1 MCSLYSLLLF
11 DVSCGHTGP
20 AAAAARISRLDF
32 AVQAIAQAESSPCF
46 ASSISE
52 SAVLHNGSFIAL
64 GATKRLSGRLEAIFQ
79 STEAFTTAPRT
90 GVANGAECVQ
100 GQAQP
105 ILQSPSRGA
114 TAGDDEALRLALE
127 VVPRIPVQT
136 RDEQGLPMAATSEQR
151 LTVYRPVLSRG
162 IKRHSFLNNNDDHI
176 FGCFFRN
183 VSFNGIDVFRLDPR
197 GPGLHWHRRGTTP
210 TITYPYDGPRGDGA
224 SCMINIERLAAN
236 RAYFNLV
243 LEALEGERRVTE
255 IKFDGNRLRCY
266 GGWAVEDS
274 ATVAPTVRARTWLK
288 LDAVLEDGPPPR
300 LLLRVDGQ
308 LIYAIPLATRVRL
321 RGVELNGWANAYGKT
336 YYSRLAITDSVACAA
351 ARLVSLWLLRR
362 ANSDIALVVLAFA
375 VPAPLLA
382 LLRANSTALRGKCQL
397 HSDRGRA
404 LPTVDPQGRLHLP
417 VLPPLEAFQQGAPP
431 ADAGVLEA
439 LDPEVED
446 WDAVMQLDRF
456 RELTRALPT
465 THVFLLVA
473 MMGELYSLTLA
484 KDAYELVMRALQDT
498 SQPSAVKVVKAMV
511 SVAPMGDVLRAVAAA
526 KAKVAPSA

>member
-1 MCSLYSLLLF
+1 
-11 DVSCGHTGP
+11 
-20 AAAAARISRLDF
+20 
-32 AVQAIAQAESSPCF
+32 
-46 ASSISE
+46 
-52 SAVLHNGSFIAL
+52 
-64 GATKRLSGRLEAIFQ
+64 
-79 STEAFTTAPRT
+79 
-90 GVANGAECVQ
+90 
-100 GQAQP
+100 
-105 ILQSPSRGA
+105 
-114 TAGDDEALRLALE
+114 
-127 VVPRIPVQT
+127 
-136 RDEQGLPMAATSEQR
+136 MAAHEQR
-151 LTVYRPVLSRG
+151 LTVYRPVLWRG
-162 IKRHSFLNNNDDHI
+162 IKRQEWFGDNTVWFPGADDHHI
-176 FGCFFRN
+176 FGCFFRTEG
-183 VSFNGIDVFRLDPR
+183 FYGIDILRIDPT
-197 GPGLHWHRRGTTP
+197 GPGLHWARRGATP
-210 TITYPYDGPRGDGA
+210 TVYFPYDGAHGDGA
-224 SCMINIERLAAN
+224 SCMINIERFAPN
-236 RAYFNLV
+236 RAYFNLE
-243 LEALEGERRVTE
+243 LEALDGNEERITE

-274 ATVAPTVRARTWLK
+274 NTVAPTVRERTWLK

-308 LIYAIPLATRVRL
+308 LLYAMPLATRVRL
-321 RGVELNGWANAYGKT
+321 RGVVLKGWANAYGRT
-336 YYSRLAITDSVACAA
+336 NYARLAITDSVACVA

-397 HSDRGRA
+397 HSDRGRT
-404 LPTVDPQGRLHLP
+404 LPTVDRQGRLHLP

-511 SVAPMGDVLRAVAAA
+511 SVAPMGDVLRAFAAA
-526 KAKVAPSA
+526 KAKVAPSSA

>member
-1 MCSLYSLLLF
+1 
-11 DVSCGHTGP
+11 
-20 AAAAARISRLDF
+20 
-32 AVQAIAQAESSPCF
+32 
-46 ASSISE
+46 
-52 SAVLHNGSFIAL
+52 
-64 GATKRLSGRLEAIFQ
+64 
-79 STEAFTTAPRT
+79 
-90 GVANGAECVQ
+90 
-100 GQAQP
+100 
-105 ILQSPSRGA
+105 
-114 TAGDDEALRLALE
+114 
-127 VVPRIPVQT
+127 
-136 RDEQGLPMAATSEQR
+136 MAAHEQR
-151 LTVYRPVLSRG
+151 LTVYRPVLWRG
-162 IKRHSFLNNNDDHI
+162 IKRQEWFGDDTVWFPGADDHHI
-176 FGCFFRN
+176 FGCFFRTEG
-183 VSFNGIDVFRLDPR
+183 FYGIDILRIDPT
-197 GPGLHWHRRGTTP
+197 GPGLHWARRGATP
-210 TITYPYDGPRGDGA
+210 TVYFPYDGAHGDGA
-224 SCMINIERLAAN
+224 SCMINIERFAPN
-236 RAYFNLV
+236 RAYFNLE
-243 LEALEGERRVTE
+243 LEALDGNEERITE

-274 ATVAPTVRARTWLK
+274 NTVAPTVRERTWLK

-308 LIYAIPLATRVRL
+308 LLYAMPLATRVRL
-321 RGVELNGWANAYGKT
+321 RGVVLKGWANAYGRT
-336 YYSRLAITDSVACAA
+336 NYARLAITDSVACVA

-397 HSDRGRA
+397 HSDRGRT
-404 LPTVDPQGRLHLP
+404 LPTVDTQGRLHLP

>member
-1 MCSLYSLLLF
+1 M
-11 DVSCGHTGP
+11 
-20 AAAAARISRLDF
+20 RI
-32 AVQAIAQAESSPCF
+32 
-46 ASSISE
+46 
-52 SAVLHNGSFIAL
+52 
-64 GATKRLSGRLEAIFQ
+64 
-79 STEAFTTAPRT
+79 
-90 GVANGAECVQ
+90 
-100 GQAQP
+100 
-105 ILQSPSRGA
+105 
-114 TAGDDEALRLALE
+114 
-127 VVPRIPVQT
+127 
-136 RDEQGLPMAATSEQR
+136 
-151 LTVYRPVLSRG
+151 
-162 IKRHSFLNNNDDHI
+162 
-176 FGCFFRN
+176 
-183 VSFNGIDVFRLDPR
+183 DPT
-197 GPGLHWHRRGTTP
+197 GPGLHWARRGATP
-210 TITYPYDGPRGDGA
+210 TVSFPYDGAHGDGA
-224 SCMINIERLAAN
+224 SCMINIERFAPN
-236 RAYFNLV
+236 RAYFNLE
-243 LEALEGERRVTE
+243 LEALDGNEERITE

-274 ATVAPTVRARTWLK
+274 TTVAPTVRERTWLK

-308 LIYAIPLATRVRL
+308 LLYAMPLATRVRL
-321 RGVELNGWANAYGKT
+321 RGVILKGWANRSGRTNYA
-336 YYSRLAITDSVACAA
+336 RLAITDSVACAA

-362 ANSDIALVVLAFA
+362 ANSDVALVVLAFA

>member
-1 MCSLYSLLLF
+1 
-11 DVSCGHTGP
+11 
-20 AAAAARISRLDF
+20 
-32 AVQAIAQAESSPCF
+32 
-46 ASSISE
+46 
-52 SAVLHNGSFIAL
+52 
-64 GATKRLSGRLEAIFQ
+64 
-79 STEAFTTAPRT
+79 
-90 GVANGAECVQ
+90 
-100 GQAQP
+100 
-105 ILQSPSRGA
+105 
-114 TAGDDEALRLALE
+114 
-127 VVPRIPVQT
+127 
-136 RDEQGLPMAATSEQR
+136 MAAHEQR
-151 LTVYRPVLSRG
+151 LTVYRPVLWRG
-162 IKRHSFLNNNDDHI
+162 IKRQEWFGDNTVWFPGADDHHI
-176 FGCFFRN
+176 FGCFFRTEG
-183 VSFNGIDVFRLDPR
+183 FYGIDILRIDPT
-197 GPGLHWHRRGTTP
+197 GPGLHWARRGATP
-210 TITYPYDGPRGDGA
+210 TVYFPYDGAHGDGA
-224 SCMINIERLAAN
+224 SCMINIERFAPN
-236 RAYFNLV
+236 RAYFNLE
-243 LEALEGERRVTE
+243 LEALDGNEERITE

-274 ATVAPTVRARTWLK
+274 NTVAPTVRERTWLK

-308 LIYAIPLATRVRL
+308 LLYAMPLATRVRL
-321 RGVELNGWANAYGKT
+321 RGVVLKGWANAYGRT
-336 YYSRLAITDSVACAA
+336 NYARLAITDSVACVA

-397 HSDRGRA
+397 HSDRGRT
-404 LPTVDPQGRLHLP
+404 LPTVDTQGRLHLP

>member
-1 MCSLYSLLLF
+1 M
-11 DVSCGHTGP
+11 
-20 AAAAARISRLDF
+20 AAA
-32 AVQAIAQAESSPCF
+32 
-46 ASSISE
+46 
-52 SAVLHNGSFIAL
+52 N
-64 GATKRLSGRLEAIFQ
+64 
-79 STEAFTTAPRT
+79 
-90 GVANGAECVQ
+90 
-100 GQAQP
+100 
-105 ILQSPSRGA
+105 
-114 TAGDDEALRLALE
+114 
-127 VVPRIPVQT
+127 
-136 RDEQGLPMAATSEQR
+136 EQR
-151 LTVYRPVLSRG
+151 LTVYRPLLSRG

-243 LEALEGERRVTE
+243 LEALEGDEKRITE

-274 ATVAPTVRARTWLK
+274 TTVAPTVRERTWLK

-308 LIYAIPLATRVRL
+308 LLYAMPLATRVRL
-321 RGVELNGWANAYGKT
+321 RGVVLKGWANAYGRT
-336 YYSRLAITDSVACAA
+336 NYARLAITDSVACVA

-397 HSDRGRA
+397 HSDRGRT
-404 LPTVDPQGRLHLP
+404 LPTVDTQGRLHLP

>member
-1 MCSLYSLLLF
+1 M
-11 DVSCGHTGP
+11 
-20 AAAAARISRLDF
+20 
-32 AVQAIAQAESSPCF
+32 AE
-46 ASSISE
+46 
-52 SAVLHNGSFIAL
+52 
-64 GATKRLSGRLEAIFQ
+64 
-79 STEAFTTAPRT
+79 AP
-90 GVANGAECVQ
+90 
-100 GQAQP
+100 
-105 ILQSPSRGA
+105 
-114 TAGDDEALRLALE
+114 
-127 VVPRIPVQT
+127 
-136 RDEQGLPMAATSEQR
+136 EQR
-151 LTVYRPVLSRG
+151 LAVYRPVLWRG
-162 IKRHSFLNNNDDHI
+162 IKRQEWFGDDTVWFPGADDHHI
-176 FGCFFRN
+176 FGCFFRTEG
-183 VSFNGIDVFRLDPR
+183 FYGIDILRIDPT
-197 GPGLHWHRRGTTP
+197 GPGLHWARRGATP
-210 TITYPYDGPRGDGA
+210 TVYFPYDGAHGDGA
-224 SCMINIERLAAN
+224 SCMINIERFAPN
-236 RAYFNLV
+236 RAYFNLE
-243 LEALEGERRVTE
+243 LEALDGNEERITE

-274 ATVAPTVRARTWLK
+274 NTVAPTVRERTWLK

-308 LIYAIPLATRVRL
+308 LLYAMPLATRVRL
-321 RGVELNGWANAYGKT
+321 RGVVLKGWANAYGRT
-336 YYSRLAITDSVACAA
+336 NYARLAITDSVACVA

-375 VPAPLLA
+375 VPAPPLA

-397 HSDRGRA
+397 HSDRGRT
-404 LPTVDPQGRLHLP
+404 LPTVDTQGRLHLP

>member
-1 MCSLYSLLLF
+1 MLW
-11 DVSCGHTGP
+11 
-20 AAAAARISRLDF
+20 
-32 AVQAIAQAESSPCF
+32 
-46 ASSISE
+46 
-52 SAVLHNGSFIAL
+52 
-64 GATKRLSGRLEAIFQ
+64 
-79 STEAFTTAPRT
+79 
-90 GVANGAECVQ
+90 
-100 GQAQP
+100 
-105 ILQSPSRGA
+105 
-114 TAGDDEALRLALE
+114 
-127 VVPRIPVQT
+127 
-136 RDEQGLPMAATSEQR
+136 
-151 LTVYRPVLSRG
+151 RG
-162 IKRHSFLNNNDDHI
+162 IKRQEWFGDDTVWFPGADDHHI
-176 FGCFFRN
+176 FGCFFRTEG
-183 VSFNGIDVFRLDPR
+183 FYGIDILRIDPT
-197 GPGLHWHRRGTTP
+197 GPGLHWARRGATP
-210 TITYPYDGPRGDGA
+210 TVYFPYDGAHGDGA
-224 SCMINIERLAAN
+224 SCMINIERFAPN
-236 RAYFNLV
+236 RAYFNLE
-243 LEALEGERRVTE
+243 LEALDGNEERITE

-274 ATVAPTVRARTWLK
+274 NTVAPTVRERTWLK

-308 LIYAIPLATRVRL
+308 LLYAMPLATRVRL
-321 RGVELNGWANAYGKT
+321 RGVVLKGWANAYGRT
-336 YYSRLAITDSVACAA
+336 NYARLAITDSVACVA

-397 HSDRGRA
+397 HSDRGRT
-404 LPTVDPQGRLHLP
+404 LPTVDTQGRLHLP